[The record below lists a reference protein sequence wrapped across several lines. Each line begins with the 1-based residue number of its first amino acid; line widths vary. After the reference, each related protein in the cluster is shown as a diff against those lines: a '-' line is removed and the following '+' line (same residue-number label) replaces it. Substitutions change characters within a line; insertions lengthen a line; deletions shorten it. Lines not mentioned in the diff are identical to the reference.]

1 MAQGAPA
8 FETAAEAFLARLGE
22 HGVDYLFGN
31 AGTDFPSIIEA
42 YCKAAETGLKVPT
55 PVAVPHENL
64 AVAMAHGYYQSTG
77 RPQAVMLHV
86 NVGTANAVCG
96 LLNASRDNV
105 PVLLFAGRSPL
116 TEDESF
122 GARTVFIHWGQEMFD
137 QAGMVREAV
146 KWDYELRTP
155 GQAGQ
160 VVDRA
165 VALAMSEPRGPT
177 YVSLPREI
185 LAQAPDGPT
194 PEIRS
199 ATPASPPAPDASAVA
214 ELADWVAEAENPLI
228 ITSGLGRREEDVSVL
243 SALAE
248 AHAIPVIPYRPRY
261 VALPTNHPMH
271 LGFEPA
277 VHIKSADLIM
287 VVDCDVPWLPKLH
300 TPNPDARV
308 VQIGPDP
315 IYGGYVMRNFPCH
328 MGITGRPDLVL
339 AELDRRLGENGGL
352 RDIDARRD
360 RVAEIRNTAADVR
373 TEAIEAAAVKPL
385 STTPWVAACLNDIK
399 RNDDI
404 VITEMVFPLH
414 LLDFDRPGSHFGM
427 SPAGGLGWGLGAS
440 IGQKLGR
447 PERRVIALVGD
458 GGYMFG
464 NPTPAHYI
472 CEAMDLPILTIIL
485 NNEMWGAVRRATLS
499 MYPDGAA
506 SRSNDAPLTH
516 LKPSPRFEHVVEA
529 SGGYAE
535 RVESAADLPAALA
548 RACHAIDVE
557 KRQAVLNVICEYSD
571 GAAAQDARR

>member
-1 MAQGAPA
+1 MAQHEPEFA
-8 FETAAEAFLARLGE
+8 TAAEAFLARLGE
-22 HGVDYLFGN
+22 YGVDYLFGN

-42 YCKAAETGLKVPT
+42 YCKAAEIGTNVPT

-64 AVAMAHGYYQSTG
+64 AIAMAHGYYQATG

-96 LLNASRDNV
+96 LLNAARDNV
-105 PVLLFAGRSPL
+105 PILLFAGRSPV
-116 TEDESF
+116 TEEESF

-146 KWDYELRTP
+146 KWDYELRNP
-155 GQAGQ
+155 AQAAQ

-165 VALAMSEPRGPT
+165 MAIAMSEPRGPT
-177 YVSLPREI
+177 YVSLPREA
-185 LAQAPDGPT
+185 LAQPPGRAAAPFEGA
-194 PEIRS
+194 S
-199 ATPASPPAPDASAVA
+199 AAAPPAADPAAIA
-214 ELADWVAEAENPLI
+214 QLADWVAEAENPLL
-228 ITSGLGRREEDVSVL
+228 ITAGLGRRAEDVEVL
-243 SALAE
+243 SSLAE
-248 AHAIPVIPYRPRY
+248 AHALPVIPYRPRY
-261 VALPTNHPMH
+261 VALPTDHPMH

-277 VHIKSADLIM
+277 AHIRTADLII
-287 VVDCDVPWLPKLH
+287 VADCDVPWVPKLH
-300 TPNPDARV
+300 TPNPGAKV
-308 VQIGPDP
+308 VQIGSDP
-315 IYGGYVMRNFPCH
+315 LYSDYVMRNFPCH
-328 MGITGRPDLVL
+328 LGITGRPDLVL
-339 AELDRRLGENGGL
+339 ADLDRRLREKGGSGGA
-352 RDIDARRD
+352 DARRA
-360 RVAEIRNTAADVR
+360 RIAEIKNAGADVR
-373 TEAIEAAAVKPL
+373 AEAIEAAAVKPL

-399 RNDDI
+399 DEDDI
-404 VITEMVFPLH
+404 IITEMVFPLH
-414 LLDFDRPGSHFGM
+414 LLDIKQAGGHFGM

-440 IGQKLGR
+440 IGHKLGR
-447 PERRVIALVGD
+447 PDRRVIALVGD

-472 CEAMDLPILTIIL
+472 CEAMGLPILTIIL

-535 RVESAADLPAALA
+535 RVESAADLPAALE
-548 RACHAIDVE
+548 RACHAVNVE